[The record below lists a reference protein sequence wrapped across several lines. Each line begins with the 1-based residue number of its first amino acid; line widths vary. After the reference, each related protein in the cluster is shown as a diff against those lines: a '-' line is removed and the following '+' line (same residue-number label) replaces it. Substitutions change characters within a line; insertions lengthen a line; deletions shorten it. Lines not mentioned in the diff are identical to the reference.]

1 MATTRARSAY
11 AAVFPGG
18 NPTRG
23 QGSAA
28 AKATEPPTLAKG
40 LAFSTRSRGRSATCV
55 AESSR
60 LPILTS
66 ARARLVQ
73 RLFPPPERA
82 RGCPPAVTAGRPA
95 SIGWLR
101 ACTSSPA
108 ALHCH
113 LLLGAR
119 WTLALNP
126 AVGATA
132 HESGDGRKHTRLLG
146 STRESST
153 VLVLEAPNKP
163 LAPLPPGCL
172 PDGGHP
178 SPEGASQGTMSICL
192 RLNPAEHPLR
202 YRCSYNPRSP

>member
-1 MATTRARSAY
+1 MPCVPSRWTCVFAAQGSALQARSVATTRARSAY

-113 LLLGAR
+113 MLLGAR
-119 WTLALNP
+119 WTLALNR
-126 AVGATA
+126 AVGV
-132 HESGDGRKHTRLLG
+132 LLTNQA
-146 STRESST
+146 SR
-153 VLVLEAPNKP
+153 
-163 LAPLPPGCL
+163 APLNHSRIMPK
-172 PDGGHP
+172 
-178 SPEGASQGTMSICL
+178 
-192 RLNPAEHPLR
+192 
-202 YRCSYNPRSP
+202 

>member
-1 MATTRARSAY
+1 MLRASSATCPSMRHRYRLRSAATGRAPSRSILLLLLQLRMARCQARVHSGRKSAHRAQGAFR
-11 AAVFPGG
+11 AADVFVCPDDRSRLRAGS
-18 NPTRG
+18 TRR
-23 QGSAA
+23 SACPQQA
-28 AKATEPPTLAKG
+28 ATLP
-40 LAFSTRSRGRSATCV
+40 AFSTRSRGRSATCV

-113 LLLGAR
+113 LLLGCSLDPCSQSR
-119 WTLALNP
+119 RRCYRSRIWGWTETH
-126 AVGATA
+126 TA
-132 HESGDGRKHTRLLG
+132 PRLDTG
-146 STRESST
+146 
-153 VLVLEAPNKP
+153 V
-163 LAPLPPGCL
+163 
-172 PDGGHP
+172 
-178 SPEGASQGTMSICL
+178 
-192 RLNPAEHPLR
+192 
-202 YRCSYNPRSP
+202 

>member
-1 MATTRARSAY
+1 MPCVPSRWTCVFAAQGSALQARSVATTRARSAY
-11 AAVFPGG
+11 AAVFPDG

-113 LLLGAR
+113 LLLGWSLDPCSQSR
-119 WTLALNP
+119 RRCYRSRIWGWTETH
-126 AVGATA
+126 TA
-132 HESGDGRKHTRLLG
+132 PRLDTG
-146 STRESST
+146 
-153 VLVLEAPNKP
+153 V
-163 LAPLPPGCL
+163 
-172 PDGGHP
+172 
-178 SPEGASQGTMSICL
+178 
-192 RLNPAEHPLR
+192 
-202 YRCSYNPRSP
+202 